1 LHHSFPIALYSRCN
15 LKKLNCG
22 NPDQPRHHTPQ
33 LCCQSIVNHQYK
45 NCGHS
50 LLLLIRILPGNP
62 GVKPVID
69 QFTLDGLQTIT
80 GMVALENIAEP
91 GNPGKGSFD
100 QLV

>member
-1 LHHSFPIALYSRCN
+1 
-15 LKKLNCG
+15 
-22 NPDQPRHHTPQ
+22 
-33 LCCQSIVNHQYK
+33 V
-45 NCGHS
+45 
-50 LLLLIRILPGNP
+50 LLIRILPGNP

-80 GMVALENIAEP
+80 GMVTLENIAKP